1 MKDQNL
7 DIVIPI
13 LFNGIP
19 LIPITAKVEKL
30 FKNKVIK
37 FQIKIKDNKLILES
51 PEILVDLGLQ
61 DNIPESEV
69 INVQ

>member
-7 DIVIPI
+7 DVVIPI

-19 LIPITAKVEKL
+19 LIPITAEVEKL

-37 FQIKIKDNKLILES
+37 FQIKIKNNRLIIES
-51 PEILVDLGLQ
+51 PEILIPGSH
-61 DNIPESEV
+61 DNIQPSEA
-69 INVQ
+69 INET

>member
-7 DIVIPI
+7 DVVIPI

-19 LIPITAKVEKL
+19 LIPITANVEKL

-37 FQIKIKDNKLILES
+37 FQIKVKDDKLIIEG
-51 PEILVDLGLQ
+51 PKILADPDLQ
-61 DNIPESEV
+61 DDAQQHET
-69 INVQ
+69 INV

>member
-7 DIVIPI
+7 DVVIPI

-51 PEILVDLGLQ
+51 PEILADLGLQ
-61 DNIPESEV
+61 DDIPESEV